1 MKYLK
6 VAIASFIFF
15 YLIGAFYS
23 TTFILPDWTEDTR
36 HAIATL
42 ITMTTI
48 FPWAGM
54 AMQDFVEG

>member
-6 VAIASFIFF
+6 VASISFTFF
-15 YLIGAFYS
+15 YLVGAFYS
-23 TTFILPDWTEDTR
+23 TTFILSDWNEDTR

-42 ITMTTI
+42 ITVTTI